1 MAAMI
6 RFWLGFVFAIL
17 VLAVAGLI
25 VMFTGAYNVAASVP
39 HSAVETWVLTT
50 TLRNSVQRRAGGIA
64 APASITEDQV
74 RRGFAQFRDSC
85 VYCHGAPGVD
95 ATDWAQALTPEPP
108 FLPDTL
114 RGRPPAQLF
123 WIVRN
128 GIKMTAMPAFGKH
141 LSDQEV
147 WGVVGFI
154 QRLPGMSAEEYAR
167 LGREAD
173 QAGQAPGAAPGP
185 AAAPGN

>member
-1 MAAMI
+1 MI
-6 RFWLGFVFAIL
+6 RFVLGFVFAIL
-17 VLAVAGLI
+17 VLAVVGVTI
-25 VMFTGAYNVAASVP
+25 MFTGAYNVAASAR
-39 HSAVETWVLTT
+39 HSAIENWVLTT
-50 TLRNSVQRRAGGIA
+50 TMRNSVQRRAGDITV
-64 APASITEDQV
+64 PASITEDQV

-95 ATDWAQALTPEPP
+95 ATDWAQGLQPEPP
-108 FLPDTL
+108 YLPDVI

-128 GIKMTAMPAFGKH
+128 GINMTAMPAFGKH
-141 LSDQEV
+141 HGDQDI

-154 QRLPGMSAEEYAR
+154 QRLPDMSAEEYAR

-173 QAGQAPGAAPGP
+173 EASQAAGAAP
-185 AAAPGN
+185 APTTSPNR

>member
-1 MAAMI
+1 MI
-6 RFWLGFVFAIL
+6 RFVLGFVFAIL
-17 VLAVAGLI
+17 VLAAVGLI
-25 VMFTGAYNVAASVP
+25 VMYTGAYNVAASAP
-39 HSAVETWVLTT
+39 HSAIENWILTT
-50 TLRNSVQRRAGGIA
+50 TMQNSVQRRAGDVA
-64 APASITEDQV
+64 APARITEDQV
-74 RRGFAQFRDSC
+74 RRGFSQFRDSC

-95 ATDWAQALTPEPP
+95 ATDWAQAIRPEPP
-108 FLPDTL
+108 YLPDVL
-114 RGRPPAQLF
+114 RGRTPAQLF

-128 GIKMTAMPAFGKH
+128 GINMTAMPAFGKH

-173 QAGQAPGAAPGP
+173 AAGQAAGTVQEPTTSP
-185 AAAPGN
+185 NR